1 MPQPTGNELMSGPI
15 SSGVVTRK
23 QKELT
28 YVLTN
33 VTKRLEAVALED
45 NLHRTRR
52 KYFLVCLIFG
62 VGGMMLL
69 FLGTRTTILFSY
81 YSGNYDPVALAFGG
95 LFCLPMVIFIL
106 TIICPNR
113 EQRSKLKIIKVERKE
128 RNKESLF
135 NDLVEKA
142 KKHAEPP
149 PRKIKVFA
157 VFRKKEYPIVGS
169 TMKDFCEALEHQT
182 GLSIERQLIRYL
194 DQDLEIHLTHRLDEH
209 YKLDNGAR
217 LFIYNKGGF
226 LTADSALKQE
236 YEELTGAFNAEINAQ
251 TTPKDPMG
259 RYNSPNKQ
267 RQSSFNEKRQSSF
280 RSDDGR
286 PATGKTSMQDKSRSK
301 VSWKV

>member
-23 QKELT
+23 QKELM
-28 YVLTN
+28 YVLSN
-33 VTKRLEAVALED
+33 VTNRLEAISLEET
-45 NLHRTRR
+45 LHRTRR
-52 KYFLVCLIFG
+52 KYFVACLIFG
-62 VGGMMLL
+62 VGGMMLI
-69 FLGTRTTILFSY
+69 FLGTRTTVLFNY
-81 YSGNYDPVALAFGG
+81 YSGNYDPVALAFGC

-106 TIICPNR
+106 TIICPTR
-113 EQRSKLKIIKVERKE
+113 EQRQKLKIIKVERKE
-128 RNKESLF
+128 RKKETLF

-182 GLSIERQLIRYL
+182 GLPIERQLIRYL
-194 DQDLEIHLTHRLDEH
+194 DQDLEIHLSHSLIEN

-217 LFIYNKGGF
+217 LFVYNKGGF
-226 LTADSALKQE
+226 RTADSPLKRE

-251 TTPKDPMG
+251 TKLKDPMG
-259 RYNSPNKQ
+259 RYSSPNKQ

-286 PATGKTSMQDKSRSK
+286 PTTGKVSFQDKSRAK
-301 VSWKV
+301 ISWKI